1 MEKVAHLVVEWIR
14 IPRAGAPLELDP
26 RMKTDLASAPTFTA
40 IVSLLLT
47 CSCGADPA
55 QPVGGAGSAATAGAS
70 SGGAAGGGTGNG
82 GLSGGGGTGTAP
94 GGSAGTTSTAG
105 NAGAGGG
112 AGFGAGGAPPGSP
125 TFTQVTAIL
134 QANCGSKCHS
144 GERQDLINLSAT
156 DPGALYTRL
165 TSPLDTDLCYQALPV
180 QRGSAANSL
189 ISRLVKAEV
198 TRPCVLPRMPAA
210 CADTNECLS
219 DADIAIIDGWIN
231 AGAFQN

>member
-1 MEKVAHLVVEWIR
+1 
-14 IPRAGAPLELDP
+14 
-26 RMKTDLASAPTFTA
+26 MKTDRASATTLTA
-40 IVSLLLT
+40 LVSLLIT

-55 QPVGGAGSAATAGAS
+55 QPAGGTAGSSGMAGAS
-70 SGGAAGGGTGNG
+70 SGGAAGGTTTGG
-82 GLSGGGGTGTAP
+82 SGSGGTGTAP

-105 NAGAGGG
+105 NGGTGGG

-125 TFTQVTAIL
+125 TFTQVAAIL

-144 GERQDLINLSAT
+144 GERQDLINLAAT
-156 DPGALYTRL
+156 EPEALYDRL

-180 QRGSAANSL
+180 QRGSAATSL

-198 TRPCVLPRMPAA
+198 TRPCVLPRMPAG

-219 DADIAIIDGWIN
+219 EADIAIIDGWIN

>member
-1 MEKVAHLVVEWIR
+1 
-14 IPRAGAPLELDP
+14 
-26 RMKTDLASAPTFTA
+26 MKTDRASATTLTA
-40 IVSLLLT
+40 LVSLLIT

-55 QPVGGAGSAATAGAS
+55 QPNVGTAGSSGAAGASLGGATAGTS
-70 SGGAAGGGTGNG
+70 TG
-82 GLSGGGGTGTAP
+82 GLGTGGTGTPA
-94 GGSAGTTSTAG
+94 GGTAGTGGTTSTAG
-105 NAGAGGG
+105 TGGTGGG

-125 TFTQVTAIL
+125 TFTQVAAIL

-144 GERQDLINLSAT
+144 GERQDLINLAAA

-198 TRPCVLPRMPAA
+198 TRPCVLPRMPAG

-219 DADIAIIDGWIN
+219 EADIAIIDGWIN

>member
-1 MEKVAHLVVEWIR
+1 
-14 IPRAGAPLELDP
+14 
-26 RMKTDLASAPTFTA
+26 MKTDSASATTLTSL
-40 IVSLLLT
+40 VLLLIT

-55 QPVGGAGSAATAGAS
+55 QPAVGTAGSSSMAGASLGGATAGTS
-70 SGGAAGGGTGNG
+70 TG
-82 GLSGGGGTGTAP
+82 GLGTGGTGTAA
-94 GGSAGTTSTAG
+94 GGAAGTTSTAG
-105 NAGAGGG
+105 TGGG

-125 TFTQVTAIL
+125 TFTQVAAIL

-144 GERQDLINLSAT
+144 GERQDLINLAAT
-156 DPGALYTRL
+156 EPGALYTRL

-198 TRPCVLPRMPAA
+198 TRPCVLPRMPAG

-219 DADIAIIDGWIN
+219 EADIAIIDGWIN

>member
-1 MEKVAHLVVEWIR
+1 
-14 IPRAGAPLELDP
+14 
-26 RMKTDLASAPTFTA
+26 MKTDRSSATTLTA
-40 IVSLLLT
+40 LVSLLIT

-55 QPVGGAGSAATAGAS
+55 QPAGAGGTAGSSSMAGASLGGATAGS
-70 SGGAAGGGTGNG
+70 TTG
-82 GLSGGGGTGTAP
+82 GLGTGGTGTAA

-105 NAGAGGG
+105 NGGTGGG

-144 GERQDLINLSAT
+144 GERQDLINLAAT
-156 DPGALYTRL
+156 DPAALYTRL

-180 QRGSAANSL
+180 QRGSATNSL

-198 TRPCVLPRMPAA
+198 TRPCVLPRMPAG
-210 CADTNECLS
+210 CADTNECLGE
-219 DADIAIIDGWIN
+219 ADIAIIDGWIN